1 MQMVRG
7 MREILEDCA
16 EVQIGANRCKLAQ
29 KVYQMFYPCF
39 TIGCNAGKTPKRK
52 KKMIRI
58 SLIHDHYKRTP
69 KGEEGPIEV
78 RVTINRKAHYINT
91 GVRVRAERLVGN
103 AVRDMYGSHDADLLN
118 ERLTTIVRLV
128 ESEVNRCLDSRM
140 PIDVKAIK
148 QKVWGL
154 TPVEDSDSP
163 TLLAWIKEMASTANI
178 SSTTKK
184 RYQTLINKLVEYGQ
198 LTRWEHLSPE
208 NIYGFDVWLRQQY
221 VPLTQNQK
229 DAGLEPEHISSDT
242 VYNYHKCLKAM
253 LNRAL
258 KFGKISVNP
267 YDRMKGEF
275 KRTRRD
281 VVDYLT
287 EEQMFKVMELTPVPG
302 SQVAMA
308 RDLFIFQMFT
318 GLAYSDTQ
326 AFDISK
332 YREVDGEWRFIGERI
347 KTGVP
352 YVSTLLPPVVEVL
365 ERNGWRVPKMTNQRY
380 NQLLKAI
387 GMVIGIERLHS
398 HMGRHSFATWMLSND
413 AKIENVSRMLGHTN
427 IVQTQRYAKVL
438 AKDVYDDFEK
448 VANKLRTKK

>member
-1 MQMVRG
+1 M
-7 MREILEDCA
+7 IKIA
-16 EVQIGANRCKLAQ
+16 LA
-29 KVYQMFYPCF
+29 Y
-39 TIGCNAGKTPKRK
+39 
-52 KKMIRI
+52 
-58 SLIHDHYKRTP
+58 DHHKRTP
-69 KGEEGPIEV
+69 QGEEGPVEV
-78 RVTINRKAHYINT
+78 RVTINRKPYYINT
-91 GVRVRAERLVGN
+91 GVRVRKERLVGN
-103 AVRDMYGSHDADLLN
+103 TIRDDRFSTDADLLN

-128 ESEVNRCLDSRM
+128 EKEVNLCLDERR
-140 PIDVKAIK
+140 PIDVVAIRR
-148 QKVWGL
+148 KVWDVAADDDG
-154 TPVEDSDSP
+154 EP
-163 TLLAWIKEMASTANI
+163 TLIKWIKNMASTANI

-184 RYQTLINKLVEYGQ
+184 RYQTLINKLVDYGQ

-221 VPLTQNQK
+221 VPLTQNQI
-229 DAGLEPEHISSDT
+229 DAGVEPEHISSDT

-308 RDLFIFQMFT
+308 RDLFVFQMFT

-326 AFDISK
+326 HFDISK

-438 AKDVYDDFEK
+438 AKDVYDDFEM
-448 VANKLRTKK
+448 VAKKLRTKK